1 MENFFSLGL
10 VEDGLVWFGLV
21 WFGRFGRFGLV
32 NEDDFYRPQVP
43 LKEAKATLELQ
54 LGTIPGRSGPGRSGS
69 VRSNSDIKA
78 NSVQLC
84 WGWD

>member
-1 MENFFSLGL
+1 MAGL
-10 VEDGLVWFGLV
+10 V
-21 WFGRFGRFGLV
+21 RFGMVGWFRLV
-32 NEDDFYRPQVP
+32 YEKDLKRPLVP
-43 LKEAKATLELQ
+43 LKEAKASLELH
-54 LGTIPGRSGPGRSGS
+54 LETIPGRSGPGRSGS